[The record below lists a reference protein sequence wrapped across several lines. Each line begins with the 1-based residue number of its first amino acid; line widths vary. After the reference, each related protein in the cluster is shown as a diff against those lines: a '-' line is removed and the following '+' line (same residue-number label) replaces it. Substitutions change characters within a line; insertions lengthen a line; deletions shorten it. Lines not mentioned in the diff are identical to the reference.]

1 MKKCAIFFSNI
12 SLQRKALEIWGC
24 RSMHGLPFLAAFFSF
39 NISTNII
46 TLQIKCMFWSQIIK
60 IKTYFPILSAPTL
73 TNMFVRRK
81 HFVFSTISDNEHE
94 GTSHY
99 HFGMVPFPHQQI
111 RGKMCIFGSG
121 YLCDII
127 LVYMKWFW
135 PVNTFQNFPLSLDI
149 QYTSSL
155 S

>member
-81 HFVFSTISDNEHE
+81 HFVFSTMWQW
-94 GTSHY
+94 TW
-99 HFGMVPFPHQQI
+99 
-111 RGKMCIFGSG
+111 R
-121 YLCDII
+121 
-127 LVYMKWFW
+127 
-135 PVNTFQNFPLSLDI
+135 NFPLSFWNGAFS
-149 QYTSSL
+149 TSADQRKNVHIWLWLLMWYNFSL
-155 S
+155 YEMILTSEHISKLPIVFRHTVHL